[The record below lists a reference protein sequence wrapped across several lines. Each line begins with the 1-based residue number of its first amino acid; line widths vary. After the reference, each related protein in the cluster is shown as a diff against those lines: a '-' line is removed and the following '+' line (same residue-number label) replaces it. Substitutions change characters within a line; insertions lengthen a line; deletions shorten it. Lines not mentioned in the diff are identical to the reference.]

1 MAVNTYTISAA
12 VMKHLN
18 AVLGS
23 TYDKTVTQTS
33 ADPKY
38 NVTWV
43 QDTCRAA
50 INEFLAV
57 VSSVKDHPD
66 QMTLSTEDAFG
77 SSRASGTDITTIQK
91 VGDFLSCRTGYSNN
105 TADGTYPLDAHF
117 KPAMKLPAERIRQHI
132 IDASTFTLSMPWHV
146 YAIEGGRLY
155 HPATGALLRYI
166 APYTGN
172 GDLATS
178 IDRYHNGI
186 VALALA
192 MLLPF
197 MGVTDTAAQH
207 YLAIAMQAKQE
218 IAAAKESAPVPM
230 AG

>member
-57 VSSVKDHPD
+57 VASIKDHPD
-66 QMTLSTEDAFG
+66 QLTLSTEDLYSA
-77 SSRASGTDITTIQK
+77 SRASGADIDGIAK
-91 VGDFLSCRTGYSNN
+91 IGDFLSCRVGYTTSSD
-105 TADGTYPLDAHF
+105 TVFY
-117 KPAMKLPAERIRQHI
+117 PAMKLPAERVRQHI
-132 IDASTFTLSMPWHV
+132 ADITTFTLTIPWYV
-146 YAIEGGRLY
+146 YAIDAGRLY
-155 HPATGALLRYI
+155 HPGAGALLRYI

-172 GDLATS
+172 GDLDTS

>member
-57 VSSVKDHPD
+57 VASVEGHPD
-66 QMTLSTEDAFG
+66 QLTLSTEDG
-77 SSRASGTDITTIQK
+77 LASARTSGADIDGIAK
-91 VGDFLSCRTGYSNN
+91 VGSFLSCRVTYVSLASD
-105 TADGTYPLDAHF
+105 ADTDYYPA
-117 KPAMKLPAERIRQHI
+117 KAMPAERVRQHI
-132 IDASTFTLSMPWHV
+132 SDITALGLVVPWYV
-146 YAIEGGRLY
+146 YSIEAGRLY
-155 HPATGALLRYI
+155 HPGTGALLRYI

-172 GDLATS
+172 GDLDTS

-207 YLAIAMQAKQE
+207 YLQIADRAKQE
-218 IAAAKESAPVPM
+218 IAAARESTPVPLPS
-230 AG
+230 

>member
-23 TYDKTVTQTS
+23 TYDKTVAQTS

-57 VSSVKDHPD
+57 VASIKDHPD
-66 QMTLSTEDAFG
+66 QLTLSTEDG
-77 SSRASGTDITTIQK
+77 LASARTTGADIDGIAK
-91 VGDFLSCRTGYSNN
+91 IGDFLSCRVTYVSLASD
-105 TADGTYPLDAHF
+105 ADTDYY
-117 KPAMKLPAERIRQHI
+117 PAMKLPAERVRQHI
-132 IDASTFTLSMPWHV
+132 ADISTFTLSTPWYV
-146 YAIEGGRLY
+146 YAIDAGRLY
-155 HPATGALLRYI
+155 HPGTGALLRYI

-172 GDLATS
+172 GDLDTS

-207 YLAIAMQAKQE
+207 YLTIAMQAKQE

>member
-1 MAVNTYTISAA
+1 MAVNTYSISAA

-18 AVLGS
+18 AVLGA
-23 TYDKTVTQTS
+23 TYDKTVTQAS

-57 VSSVKDHPD
+57 VASVEGHPD
-66 QMTLSTEDAFG
+66 QLVLSTEDLFSA
-77 SSRASGTDITTIQK
+77 SRATGSNVSAIAK
-91 VGDFLSCRTGYSNN
+91 VGSFLSCRVTFVSQASD
-105 TADGTYPLDAHF
+105 ADTDYYPA
-117 KPAMKLPAERIRQHI
+117 KALPAERIRQHI
-132 IDASTFTLSMPWHV
+132 SDTSALGLVVPWFV
-146 YAIEGGRLY
+146 YSIEAGRLY
-155 HPATGALLRYI
+155 HPGTGALLRYI

-172 GDLATS
+172 GDLDTS

-186 VALALA
+186 VAIALA

-197 MGVTDTAAQH
+197 MGVTDTAAQL
-207 YLAIAMQAKQE
+207 YYEMGKQAKME
-218 IAAAKESAPVPM
+218 IAAAKESTPIPM
-230 AG
+230 PN